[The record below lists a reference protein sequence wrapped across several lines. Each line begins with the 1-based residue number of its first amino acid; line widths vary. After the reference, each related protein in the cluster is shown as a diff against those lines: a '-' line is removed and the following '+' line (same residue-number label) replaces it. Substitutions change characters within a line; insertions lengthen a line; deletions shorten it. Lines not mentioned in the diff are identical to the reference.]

1 MVTKNQV
8 KVMWMK
14 QLKIKDNQYNL
25 KTEFAD
31 VNAIT
36 DAVADKTF
44 EQLER
49 EGIFVFPEVINDAD
63 DISSDQMILQSYND
77 MYVSGNV
84 MGFLGVGDQRLVI
97 ESRFSSGDEDYL
109 FQYLLKRVMDFPN
122 IVDLETKA
130 KQDNGMFN
138 LLVFLFPYYL
148 KKAARKG
155 AFKTYIRRE
164 YNDGNVKG
172 IIDVARHIR
181 NNTPFIGN
189 IAYSQR
195 EYSYDNYLMEL
206 VRHTVEYIKAKP
218 YGSRLLQSAKDE
230 VKLVI
235 DSTPAYRPAD
245 RRDIIEDNKKNTIRH
260 AYYHEYRDLQRLCIL
275 ILQNEKQQMG
285 YGKRK
290 VYGILF
296 DGAWLWEEYVNSL
309 VEDYF
314 YHPMNKARKDKQ
326 WLFRSNKGRNKGP
339 IYPDFIGKDDEN
351 RVIADAKYKPI
362 ENIGNQD
369 YLQVLAYMFRF
380 DAKRAFFF
388 YPEASGQNDKK
399 LWLNKGSSFEDN
411 VAARKD
417 ICLTKHGLII
427 PQNAGSYKEFE
438 NQIRFNESRFLEIFM

>member
-1 MVTKNQV
+1 MMK
-8 KVMWMK
+8 MK

-25 KTEFAD
+25 KSEFAD
-31 VNAIT
+31 VDGIT

-49 EGIFVFPEVINDAD
+49 DGIFVFPEVIKDAD
-63 DISSDQMILQSYND
+63 DISRKQMILQSYND

-84 MGFLGVGDQRLVI
+84 MGFLGVGNQRLVI
-97 ESRFSSGDEDYL
+97 ESRFSSGNEDYL
-109 FQYLLKRVMDFPN
+109 FQYLLNRVMEFPN
-122 IVDLETKA
+122 LVDLETEA
-130 KQDNGMFN
+130 KQDSGMFN

-172 IIDVARHIR
+172 TIDVARHIR
-181 NNTPFIGN
+181 KNTPFVGN

-218 YGSRLLQSAKDE
+218 YGSRLLKSANDE
-230 VKLVI
+230 VKLVV

-245 RRDIIEDNKKNTIRH
+245 RRDIIEDNKKNIIRH
-260 AYYHEYRDLQRLCIL
+260 AYYHEYRNLQRLCIL

-285 YGKRK
+285 CGKHK
-290 VYGILF
+290 VFGILF

-309 VEDYF
+309 IQDFF
-314 YHPMNKARKDKQ
+314 YHPMNKAGKYKQ
-326 WLFRSNKGRNKGP
+326 WLFGGNIGLV
-339 IYPDFIGKDDEN
+339 YPDFIGWDDGC

-362 ENIGNQD
+362 GNIGNSD

-380 DAKRAFFF
+380 DAKKAFYL
-388 YPEASGQNDKK
+388 YPEAAGQNDKE
-399 LWLNKGSSFEDN
+399 LWLNKGSSFEGN
-411 VAARKD
+411 VSARDD
-417 ICLTKHGLII
+417 ICLIKHGLKI
-427 PQNAGSYKEFE
+427 PQNTETYEEFE
-438 NQIRFNESRFLEIFM
+438 EQIHSSEIEFVDVFNNEYWRAG